1 MFTEH
6 KAGTLKNGRY
16 GHGAIFDGEKFL
28 IIGGMERYAPVKNEV
43 CTLKGSK
50 MTCVEKSVALKGYAF
65 YPELFLV
72 GNDFGKDMNRC

>member
-1 MFTEH
+1 MFTEP

-16 GHGAIFDGEKFL
+16 GHGAIFDGENFL
-28 IIGGMERYAPVKNEV
+28 IIGGMKNYDPIKNEV

-50 MTCVEKSVALKGYAF
+50 MTCVEQPVALKGYTY

-72 GNDFGKDMNRC
+72 GKDFGKDINKC